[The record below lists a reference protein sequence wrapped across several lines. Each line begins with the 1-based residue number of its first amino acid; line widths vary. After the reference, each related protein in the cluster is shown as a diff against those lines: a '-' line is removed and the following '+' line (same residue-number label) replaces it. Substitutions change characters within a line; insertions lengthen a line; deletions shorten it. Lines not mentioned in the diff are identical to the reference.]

1 MFTFLNF
8 QKQIPSLG
16 QLGEKAAATYL
27 RKIGYRIIALNFT
40 NTTGRRLGEIDII
53 AKDGQELVFVEVK
66 TRKEPLSGK
75 IILPEENINRSKLF
89 KFKKIVDYYLKTN
102 NLWDEA
108 YRFDEISLIYKEDQ
122 KSFKLKHLKNIFL

>member
-1 MFTFLNF
+1 MFTFLNS
-8 QKQIPSLG
+8 QKQILSLG
-16 QLGEKAAATYL
+16 QLGEKAAAAYL
-27 RKIGYRIIALNFT
+27 RKMGYQIIALNFT

-102 NLWDEA
+102 NLWDKA
-108 YRFDEISLIYKEDQ
+108 YRFDAISLIYKGDQ
-122 KSFKLKHLKNIFL
+122 GLFELKHLKNIFL